1 VLYEITTGK
10 RPFQGEH
17 DPQVM
22 ASIMMGRYDPPGSV
36 VQGYPHELSIIVMR
50 ALANDPQNRF
60 ASAEQMRQALE
71 GYLQKS
77 GSPLGTPQ
85 IAQLIRERCGAEMD
99 ARASA
104 VRNEAAAP
112 PRDPRD
118 GRSTRPRSAA
128 QDQISRAFDSGSGAM
143 MVVDGRPAPGR
154 RGILW
159 IVAAA
164 MLGAALGIGVLSYVR
179 ATRKAKTAVAA
190 AELAAAAS
198 ARSAAASA
206 STGAARAPVPS
217 GTLGAGANGAPAT
230 SASSAA
236 ATLAHGRVHL
246 RITPPTAVVVID
258 NVMLPRG
265 TDTITRP
272 PDGATVNVLVRAE
285 KFQDTIVMVDSATP
299 DEVEVTLD
307 PVVRMPSRDAGRGT
321 RGATSASASPVIEA
335 PPNPYE

>member
-1 VLYEITTGK
+1 
-10 RPFQGEH
+10 
-17 DPQVM
+17 
-22 ASIMMGRYDPPGSV
+22 MMGRYDPPGSV

-50 ALANDPQNRF
+50 ALANDPVNRF

-77 GSPLGTPQ
+77 GPPLGTPQ

-112 PRDPRD
+112 PRDPRE
-118 GRSTRPRSAA
+118 GRGTGPRGAA
-128 QDQISRAFDSGSGAM
+128 QGQISRAFDSGSGAM
-143 MVVDGRPAPGR
+143 MVVDGRPAQGR
-154 RGILW
+154 RGVLW

-164 MLGAALGIGVLSYVR
+164 IVGAALGIGVLSYVR

-206 STGAARAPVPS
+206 SAARALAAA
-217 GTLGAGANGAPAT
+217 GTLGAGANGGVPDA

-246 RITPPTAVVVID
+246 RITPPNAVVVID

-272 PDGATVNVLVRAE
+272 QDGATVNVLVRAE

-307 PVVRMPSRDAGRGT
+307 PVVRMPSRDAGRGSK
-321 RGATSASASPVIEA
+321 GATSASASPVIEA